1 MSVSPSP
8 AGGSV
13 DPLAALEASAWALA
27 AAVGTMSDA
36 LSAPLA
42 EVVAASPHRSAV
54 LEAAGL
60 LSWDGGVPVA
70 HPSLVPADGP
80 TGSSA
85 VQARLSSLRQAV
97 AAAAQEPSGPRGA
110 GWAELDDEVLLHQG
124 RASGA
129 TGRAL
134 ATRVVPELPGLA
146 ERLGSADGRV
156 LDVGTGVAGLAV
168 ALARALPRASVVGID
183 VLQRALDLARG
194 ELAEAGEVADRIS
207 LRRQDVAEV
216 TEPGGYDLVWL
227 PAPFLPEQTLT
238 VALPRLVQA
247 LRPGGWLVAG
257 TNPPAGDPLRAAVDR
272 WNAVRNGGNAF
283 DADRMAQVLAA
294 TGLADVRRFP
304 TVPGGPVLVA
314 AHRPGG

>member
-1 MSVSPSP
+1 
-8 AGGSV
+8 
-13 DPLAALEASAWALA
+13 
-27 AAVGTMSDA
+27 MSDA

-42 EVVAASPHRSAV
+42 EVLAASPHRSAV

-60 LSWDGGVPVA
+60 LSWDAGVPVA
-70 HPSLVPADGP
+70 HPSLVAADGP
-80 TGSSA
+80 TGRSA

-97 AAAAQEPSGPRGA
+97 AAAAQEPSGLGGT
-110 GWAELDDEVLLHQG
+110 GWAELGDEVLLHQG
-124 RASGA
+124 RASAA

-146 ERLGSADGRV
+146 RRLDSTDGRV
-156 LDVGTGVAGLAV
+156 LDVGTGVAALAV

-194 ELAEAGEVADRIS
+194 ELAAAPDVADRIS

-216 TEPGGYDLVWL
+216 AEPGGYDLVWL
-227 PAPFLPEQTLT
+227 PAPFLPQQTLT

-257 TNPPAGDPLRAAVDR
+257 TNPPAADPLRAAVGR
-272 WNAVRNGGNAF
+272 WNAVRNGGNDF
-283 DADRMAQVLAA
+283 DADRMAQVLAGA
-294 TGLADVRRFP
+294 GLVDVRRFP

-314 AHRPGG
+314 AHHPGG

>member
-1 MSVSPSP
+1 MSVSSSP
-8 AGGSV
+8 PGGSP

-42 EVVAASPHRSAV
+42 EVLVASPHRSAV

-60 LSWDGGVPVA
+60 LSFDGGVPVA
-70 HPSLVPADGP
+70 HPSLVASDEP
-80 TGSSA
+80 TGRSA

-110 GWAELDDEVLLHQG
+110 GWAEVDDEVLLHQG
-124 RASGA
+124 RASAA

-146 ERLGSADGRV
+146 ERLDSVDARV
-156 LDVGTGVAGLAV
+156 LDVGTGVAALAV

-183 VLQRALDLARG
+183 VLARALDLARG
-194 ELAEAGEVADRIS
+194 ELAEAGDVADRIS

-216 TEPGGYDLVWL
+216 AEPGGYDLVWL
-227 PAPFLPEQTLT
+227 PAPFIPQQTLT

-257 TNPPAGDPLRAAVDR
+257 TNPPAEDPLRAAVNR

-283 DADRMAQVLAA
+283 DADRMAQVLAGA
-294 TGLADVRRFP
+294 GLGGVRRFP

-314 AHRPGG
+314 AHRLGG

>member
-1 MSVSPSP
+1 MSVSPSSS
-8 AGGSV
+8 GGSA

-42 EVVAASPHRSAV
+42 EVLAASPHRSAV

-60 LSWDGGVPVA
+60 LSWDGGTPVA

-80 TGSSA
+80 TGRSA

-97 AAAAQEPSGPRGA
+97 AAAAQEPSGGGGA
-110 GWAELDDEVLLHQG
+110 GWAQVDDEVLLHQG
-124 RASGA
+124 RASAA

-134 ATRVVPELPGLA
+134 ATRVVPELAGLA
-146 ERLGSADGRV
+146 QRLDSTDARV
-156 LDVGTGVAGLAV
+156 LDVGTGVAALAV
-168 ALARALPRASVVGID
+168 ALARALPRVSVVGID

-194 ELAEAGEVADRIS
+194 ELAEARDVADRIS

-216 TEPGGYDLVWL
+216 AEPGGYDLVWV
-227 PAPFLPEQTLT
+227 PAPFLPQQTLAL
-238 VALPRLVQA
+238 ALPRLVQA

-283 DADRMAQVLAA
+283 DADRMAEVLAGA
-294 TGLADVRRFP
+294 GLGEVRRFP

-314 AHRPGG
+314 AHRPVG